1 MKLLYIG
8 ENFSFFNEKKQYLT
22 TELVSF
28 GISKDY
34 TFNMPSMGALD
45 KFQEYAEANFK
56 NIEAHDEHT
65 VVLID
70 GISSTTGISLVVL
83 EKVKH
88 KKIDIIY
95 FKQKISSLTNSEKE
109 VYYETYNAF
118 QEMTRSGLF
127 NSMTII
133 DNSKLEDYILNNS
146 STLESFRDNLEN
158 FTIDIVNNLVWI
170 LGQPKPLFG
179 KIINYS
185 NINRIQTLNLL
196 MTDLKEEIELCS
208 AEFIEN
214 NEKQFYFLLNEDMY
228 KNNKT
233 LIKEVLEIV
242 NNQDSKFKTSH
253 GMFKTKNLNVIYHFI
268 IKKTNLI
275 QI

>member
-1 MKLLYIG
+1 
-8 ENFSFFNEKKQYLT
+8 
-22 TELVSF
+22 
-28 GISKDY
+28 
-34 TFNMPSMGALD
+34 
-45 KFQEYAEANFK
+45 
-56 NIEAHDEHT
+56 
-65 VVLID
+65 
-70 GISSTTGISLVVL
+70 VL